1 MERVTI
7 TLSRPV
13 EYQGRTVDTLQCRR
27 PLVRDL
33 IAAERQ
39 DGEIAR
45 EAALLALCANVDFA
59 LVALMDAA
67 DYHQAAA
74 AAGVGFFGAAP
85 TGAEPSSSSTPGPAG
100 GSTSS

>member
-1 MERVTI
+1 MERVTV
-7 TLSRPV
+7 TLSHPV
-13 EYQGRTVDTLQCRR
+13 EYQGKTVDTLQCRR

-45 EAALLALCANVDFA
+45 EAALLARCADVDYA
-59 LVALMDAA
+59 MIGLVDAA
-67 DYHQAAA
+67 DYHRAARA
-74 AAGVGFFGAAP
+74 VGLDFFGAAP